1 MQLRPI
7 ENINNEA
14 LLIRTKLADLV
25 VRNLQQSII
34 AERNEN
40 GEATRVLVRWNLP
53 NMQACADMGITVLSP
68 MIRDYEFPGRYKPY
82 MHQLKICSFLTT
94 NRRGLCF
101 ADMGTGK
108 SLSVVHC
115 INYLLRIGEIK
126 KALII
131 APLSTLSRTWVDEFF
146 NVDPSLK
153 VTKLHG
159 SKEKRVELAGNGAQ
173 VHVINYEGIKV
184 IHNEIKANNYDCV
197 VIDEVTAYANHESKR
212 WKEAYALFKNVRYL
226 WGLTGT
232 PILRGVTAA
241 YGQATLV
248 VPRSVRFKSFW
259 EFRNVVQRKVG
270 DFTWVDRPEAHEIA
284 YEMLSPA
291 ISVKKADCIDLPSM
305 VHVFREIELD
315 KGQRAFYVK
324 LKKEQ
329 LVKDENMQVTAVNAA
344 VLAGKLI
351 QVATGCIYDDEGNA
365 LEFDVSERIR
375 ETVDFIQKA
384 RAEASDTTKGKA
396 LVFAPFKHTV
406 GMLERK
412 LSEERIVVG
421 GKERKLK
428 VAVIDGD
435 TSSKKRDDIFAKFQN
450 DENLDVIIA
459 IPQTMSH
466 GITATSASLIVW
478 FGPCTSAE
486 TYVQACNRIDRPGQT
501 ESMTIVHLYGTP
513 AEHKLFNDLR
523 ENKRSQNYLLDFYKD
538 FIRGI

>member
-40 GEATRVLVRWNLP
+40 GEATGVLVRWNLP

-146 NVDPSLK
+146 NVDPSIK

-159 SKEKRVELAGNGAQ
+159 TKEKRVELAGNGAQ

-212 WKEAYALFKNVRYL
+212 WKEAFVLFKDVRYL

-232 PILRGVTAA
+232 PISRGVTAA

-291 ISVKKADCIDLPSM
+291 ISVKKADCIDLPPM

-324 LKKEQ
+324 LKKER

-375 ETVDFIQKA
+375 ETVDFVQKA
-384 RAEASDTTKGKA
+384 RAEASETTKGKA

-406 GMLERK
+406 DMLERK

-513 AEHKLFNDLR
+513 AEHKLFNNLR

>member
-34 AERNEN
+34 AERNAN
-40 GEATRVLVRWNLP
+40 GESTGVLVRWNLP

-68 MIRDYEFPGRYKPY
+68 MVRDYEFPGRYKPY

-146 NVDPSLK
+146 NVDPSIK

-159 SKEKRVELAGNGAQ
+159 TKEKRVELAGNGAQ

-212 WKEAYALFKNVRYL
+212 WEEAFALFKDVRYM

-259 EFRNVVQRKVG
+259 EFRNAVQRKVG

-291 ISVKKADCIDLPSM
+291 ISVKKADCIDLPPM

-375 ETVDFIQKA
+375 ETVDFVQKA
-384 RAEASDTTKGKA
+384 RAEASDTMKGKA

-406 GMLERK
+406 DMLERK

-513 AEHKLFNDLR
+513 AEHKLFNNLR
-523 ENKRSQNYLLDFYKD
+523 ENRRSQNYLLDFYKD